1 MKTLIFYFV
10 ASHLISFLCSI
21 LEAVL
26 LCCTNSYIAVL
37 KKKKHHS
44 GHILSDLKSHINGPL
59 AAILT
64 LNTAAHTFG
73 AAGVGAQVV
82 ELFGN
87 QWLAFASI
95 FLTLTMLY
103 LTEMIPKTIGAVY
116 WKTLAPFSAY
126 CIKILIFITYP
137 FVVSFEWMAH
147 LISRGKRMEKITQ
160 EEIKVI
166 LEEGTSS
173 GVIEEVEQ
181 DMLESIF
188 RLGNRRVGVLMTTRM
203 DIDWLD
209 VNDTP
214 EKIQKKIDS
223 CPYNR
228 FPVCEEEL
236 DKVVGIVTSRDL
248 VSQLLSG
255 APLDLKKITR
265 PPIYVPE
272 NMRILQ
278 LLELFKKNPIHFALV
293 TDEYGGI
300 QGLITLNDVLTSIVG
315 ETSSEMIGSEA
326 QVIHRKD
333 GTWLVDGMLPIDEF
347 KELFEL
353 DKLPSEDKK
362 LYRTVAGF
370 CMMQFGRI
378 PRSGDV
384 FIWNK
389 CSYKVVKMDGH
400 RIERILI
407 TPLPNF

>member
-10 ASHLISFLCSI
+10 ASHVISFLCSI

-44 GHILSDLKSHINGPL
+44 GYILSDLKSHINGPL

-64 LNTAAHTFG
+64 LNTGAHTFG

-103 LTEMIPKTIGAVY
+103 LTEMIPKTVGAVY
-116 WKTLAPFSAY
+116 WKALAPFSAY

-137 FVVSFEWMAH
+137 FVISFEWMAH
-147 LISRGKRMEKITQ
+147 LISRGKRVEKITQ

-166 LEEGTSS
+166 LEEGTVA
-173 GVIEEVEQ
+173 GVIEGVEQ

-203 DIDWLD
+203 DIEWLD

-214 EKIQKKIDS
+214 EKIQQKIDS

-236 DKVVGIVTSRDL
+236 DKVMGIVTSHDL

-255 APLDLKKITR
+255 RPLDLRKIAR
-265 PPIYVPE
+265 PPVYVPE

-278 LLELFKKNPIHFALV
+278 LLELFKKNPLHFALV

-326 QVIHRKD
+326 QVIQRKD
-333 GTWLVDGMLPIDEF
+333 GTWLVDGLLPIDEF
-347 KELFEL
+347 KELFEIE
-353 DKLPSEDKK
+353 KLPSEDKK

-370 CMMQFGRI
+370 CMMQLGRI
-378 PRSGDV
+378 PRTGDV

-407 TPLPNF
+407 TPLPS